1 MKEKKRFL
9 SEEEFTKWKLS
20 LIFWLWI
27 LFHTLFI
34 LYSIFFI
41 DINFFKD
48 FLWIVLLCILIF
60 WPFLVLSLLLTTGIE
75 YLFARFWVN
84 YYNENDEKYSETK
97 IRSSL
102 FQRKIFLIFSIISY
116 VLSVFFGIFFSRTIK
131 EIKNISEV
139 CRIGYHQSYWITKLP
154 EEDKNLVLESCT
166 ENQEHQHL
174 DNIISRFLINNP
186 NICSFNSGNIDYAM
200 TFYSDFEQEKWFE
213 QKRIWRTERTIERI
227 KEIITDEINNCKRDV
242 ISKKIQLMDKDFDW
256 NLWTEY
262 NELVKFQKRINEN
275 LEKKL
280 EEIKS

>member
-139 CRIGYHQSYWITKLP
+139 CRISYHQSYWITKLP

-174 DNIISRFLINNP
+174 DKIISRFLINNP